1 MYFTEEKERTA
12 ETLRPGLEFDNF
24 KPRLESGIFNYV
36 FWLTVHFLVLIRV
49 SCKRESK
56 ACLMSQIFASSL
68 AKFFLSSHPWSIL
81 LALENLKRQL
91 FPFRERRPCSANLP
105 SFVSLF
111 GRSSDAGHLKTN
123 KIHPTFFFLAFW
135 HFLWLSKMLI

>member
-91 FPFRERRPCSANLP
+91 FPFRERKTVFCKFAIAR
-105 SFVSLF
+105 FVVWAKQRRWALENKQNT
-111 GRSSDAGHLKTN
+111 SD
-123 KIHPTFFFLAFW
+123 FFFFGLLAFSLA
-135 HFLWLSKMLI
+135 F